1 MTEAANGC
9 GGWYSRLH
17 RRTRSDSALNS
28 FHVFS
33 NDALRD
39 TVPSRQWSDFTVTEP
54 RSHRRA
60 EVGRGLEVIVSNP
73 PAQAGPEASTQ
84 RELQED
90 AALHVLGCREC
101 LSWRLGI
108 EDMVF

>member
-1 MTEAANGC
+1 M
-9 GGWYSRLH
+9 H